1 MKIKNTIDIEKQQEI
16 DVMMEE
22 FSRYSA
28 VSTFPDYVEQYSLE
42 EMLIELAY
50 VLFQRNKVH

>member
-1 MKIKNTIDIEKQQEI
+1 MKIKNTIEEDKQQEEKI
-16 DVMMEE
+16 MMEE

-28 VSTFPDYVEQYSLE
+28 VSNFADYVERYSLE
-42 EMLIELAY
+42 EMLVELSY

>member
-22 FSRYSA
+22 FSRYSV
-28 VSTFPDYVEQYSLE
+28 VSNFADYVEQYSLE
-42 EMLIELAY
+42 EMLVELSY

>member
-22 FSRYSA
+22 FSRYSV
-28 VSTFPDYVEQYSLE
+28 VSNFADYVEQYSLE
-42 EMLIELAY
+42 EMLVELSY
-50 VLFQRNKVH
+50 VLFQRNKLH

>member
-1 MKIKNTIDIEKQQEI
+1 MKTKNTIDIEKQQEEYI
-16 DVMMEE
+16 MMEE

-28 VSTFPDYVEQYSLE
+28 VSNFADYVEQYSLE
-42 EMLIELAY
+42 KMLVELSY